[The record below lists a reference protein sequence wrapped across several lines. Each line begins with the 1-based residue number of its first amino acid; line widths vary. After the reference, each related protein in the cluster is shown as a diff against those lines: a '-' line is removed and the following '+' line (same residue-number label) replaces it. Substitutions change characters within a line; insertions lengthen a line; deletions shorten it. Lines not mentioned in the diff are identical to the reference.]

1 MTRPDLAGEAM
12 PFPDRRTVNV
22 LLTILL
28 FAVVLA
34 VVYIARTVLIV
45 FCFAL
50 LFAYLINPVI
60 QFLQRHSL
68 FLKDLRGPR
77 VAEVY
82 VVLII
87 VVGLSVYAVLPKS
100 VGHASQLLRDLPSFN
115 DRLVTGEMATEMGH
129 HYGWSEAETLRTKTF
144 LVTHRSSIE
153 KLMSAI
159 EKFATTGLGAI
170 AVIPILAIF
179 FLSGGQD
186 LAERV
191 IELMAT
197 HNNRQTLDSVVA
209 ELNDVLRHYI
219 RAKVILGGLSFA
231 YTSTALLILG
241 FPHTV
246 ALGGLAGALEFI
258 PIVGWITAAAT
269 IVTVGVLTHG
279 HWIWMVIFLGVWRVL
294 IDYWI
299 APQVFGRELEIHP
312 LLAIFTL
319 MVGAAVG
326 GFAGVYLALPIAA
339 VIRVVWNRLGSSQN
353 EQGDELH
360 SATAIARGQ
369 AAVS

>member
-1 MTRPDLAGEAM
+1 MTTPDLGGEAM
-12 PFPDRRTVNV
+12 RFPDRRTVNV

-28 FAVVLA
+28 FVVVLA

-45 FCFAL
+45 FCFAI

-68 FLKDLRGPR
+68 FLKDLRGPHI
-77 VAEVY
+77 AEAY
-82 VVLII
+82 VVLLI
-87 VVGLSVYAVLPKS
+87 VVGLSVYAVLPKT
-100 VGHASQLLRDLPSFN
+100 VGHVSELLRDLPSLS
-115 DRLVTGEMATEMGH
+115 DRLVTGEMATEMGR
-129 HYGWSEAETLRTKTF
+129 HYGWSDAETLRTKTF
-144 LVTHRSSIE
+144 LVKHRSSIE
-153 KLMSAI
+153 KLMAVI
-159 EKFATTGLGAI
+159 EESATTGLGAI

-186 LAERV
+186 LADRV
-191 IELMAT
+191 IGLMAT
-197 HNNRQTLDSVVA
+197 HNNRRSLDSLVA

-231 YTSTALLILG
+231 YTSIALLISG
-241 FPHTV
+241 FPHAL
-246 ALGGLAGALEFI
+246 ALGALAGALEFI
-258 PIVGWITAAAT
+258 PIAGWITAAVT

-279 HWIWMVIFLGVWRVL
+279 HWIWIVVFLGVWRVL

-299 APQVFGRELEIHP
+299 APQVFGHELEIHP

-339 VIRVVWNRLGSSQN
+339 VIRVVWRRLSSSR
-353 EQGDELH
+353 DERDDVLP
-360 SATAIARGQ
+360 SAVLARGQ
-369 AAVS
+369 AAVP

>member
-1 MTRPDLAGEAM
+1 MTTPDLAGEAM
-12 PFPDRRTVNV
+12 PFPDRQTVNV

-45 FCFAL
+45 FCFAI

-68 FLKDLRGPR
+68 FLRDLRGPH
-77 VAEVY
+77 VAEAY
-82 VVLII
+82 VVLLI
-87 VVGLSVYAVLPKS
+87 VVGLSVYAVVPKS
-100 VGHASQLLRDLPSFN
+100 VGHASNLLRDLPSLS
-115 DRLVTGEMATEMGH
+115 DRLVTGEMATEMGQ
-129 HYGWSEAETLRTKTF
+129 HYRWSDPETLRTKTF
-144 LVTHRSSIE
+144 LVEHRATIQ

-159 EKFATTGLGAI
+159 EGLATTGLGAI

-186 LAERV
+186 LADRV
-191 IELMAT
+191 IGLMAT
-197 HNNRQTLDSVVA
+197 HNNRRNLESIVA

-231 YTSTALLILG
+231 YTSMALWISG
-241 FPHTV
+241 FPHGL
-246 ALGGLAGALEFI
+246 ALGALAGALEFI
-258 PIVGWITAAAT
+258 PIAGWITAATT
-269 IVTVGVLTHG
+269 IVTVGVLTHS
-279 HWIWMVIFLGVWRVL
+279 HWIWMVVLLGVWRVL

-326 GFAGVYLALPIAA
+326 GFAGAYLALPIAA
-339 VIRVVWNRLGSSQN
+339 VIRVIWRRLGSSCD
-353 EQGDELH
+353 ERGDVLP
-360 SATAIARGQ
+360 SAATARGQ